1 MLRVATIDEL
11 TGLTG
16 ATLGPSRRIQVTQ
29 EMIDVFADTTE
40 DRQWIHVDPDR
51 AALGPY
57 GTTIAH
63 GYLTLALLAPFVD
76 DLLNIDFATGLVN
89 YGLDRVRF
97 PSAVPAGSTLY
108 ATARI
113 DAVDAIANGH
123 QVTTTIVVHREGFEK
138 PACVARNLIR
148 VLL

>member
-1 MLRVATIDEL
+1 MLRVTTVDQLTEL
-11 TGLTG
+11 AG
-16 ATLGPSRRIQVTQ
+16 AALGPSRPILVTQ
-29 EMIDVFADTTE
+29 QMIDVFADTTQ

-51 AALGPY
+51 AAQGPY

-76 DLLNIDFATGLVN
+76 DLLKIDVATALVN

-97 PSAVPAGSTLY
+97 PSAVPTGSTLY
-108 ATARI
+108 ATGTV
-113 DAVDAIANGH
+113 DAVDPITGGQQIRA
-123 QVTTTIVVHREGFEK
+123 TIVVHRQDFDK
-138 PACVARNLIR
+138 PACVAQSLVR